1 MRLVK
6 GFRRRVWPTRKAAQ
20 PGEARK
26 LRQQDDAL
34 RSEIPGRETPPGT
47 KMAGGGLAFYQDA
60 QRFFNKFSFL
70 RGRVQRWKTLAYCVE
85 FETLWWNF
93 RNAG

>member
-34 RSEIPGRETPPGT
+34 RSEIPGRETPPWYQD
-47 KMAGGGLAFYQDA
+47 GGGWLSVLS
-60 QRFFNKFSFL
+60 RRSKI
-70 RGRVQRWKTLAYCVE
+70 
-85 FETLWWNF
+85 FEQ
-93 RNAG
+93 NAG